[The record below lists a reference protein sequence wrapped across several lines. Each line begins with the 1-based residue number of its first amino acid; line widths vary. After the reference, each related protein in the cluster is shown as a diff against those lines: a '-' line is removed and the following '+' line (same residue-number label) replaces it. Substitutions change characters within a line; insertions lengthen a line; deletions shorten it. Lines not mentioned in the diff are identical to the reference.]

1 MSIYKKPF
9 LKTSEVAQI
18 FSVNP
23 STVFLWVKKGKLRP
37 KKTLGGNF
45 RFSQDQVLR
54 LWEQQQTDSSF
65 LEDKRKE
72 PRYTVDFPVS
82 ISMDEKS
89 DEENAYTGTVK
100 DVSNHGL
107 ALVVDK
113 DSDLTQKI
121 KDGSIQELR
130 IINEENVA
138 FRQKIT
144 GKITHLKETE
154 EEVKIGLSLEEEGS

>member
-45 RFSQDQVLR
+45 RFSQDQVMR

-65 LEDKRKE
+65 LDDKRRE
-72 PRYTVDFPVS
+72 ARYTVNFPVS
-82 ISMDEKS
+82 ITLEGKEVDENS
-89 DEENAYTGTVK
+89 YIGVVR

-107 ALVVDK
+107 AVALEKGTDIA
-113 DSDLTQKI
+113 QKI
-121 KDGSIQELR
+121 KDGTIQELQ
-130 IINEENVA
+130 IINDENVA

-144 GKITHLKETE
+144 GKISHLKETE
-154 EEVKIGLSLEEEGS
+154 EEVQIGLRLEQEG